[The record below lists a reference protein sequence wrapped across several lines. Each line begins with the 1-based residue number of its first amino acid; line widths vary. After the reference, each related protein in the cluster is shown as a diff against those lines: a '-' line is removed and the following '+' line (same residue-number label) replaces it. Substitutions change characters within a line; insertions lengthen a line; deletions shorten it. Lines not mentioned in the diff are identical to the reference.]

1 MIILN
6 KKCNH
11 MAGKCSLQS
20 TALAM
25 ATRKSWSHCCC
36 HSPSAKKITQRQNFP
51 FYLLLNRQKL
61 SHLAFPT
68 WWANEQNFQFKTS
81 VYVHMFH
88 HFMAQ
93 KENKHCYL
101 HEQMLLS
108 YFFQVILSP
117 SQEKTAYQLFLTLH
131 ADDDAAITTARK
143 MKSFW
148 FDVSGLSYYQNLTS
162 F

>member
-1 MIILN
+1 MTILN

-61 SHLAFPT
+61 SHLTFPT
-68 WWANEQNFQFKTS
+68 WWANEQNFQFETS
-81 VYVHMFH
+81 VCMYTCSIISWRKKKTNIAISTNKCFSLIFSKLFFRHHKRKLLTNFFL
-88 HFMAQ
+88 HFM
-93 KENKHCYL
+93 L
-101 HEQMLLS
+101 TTMLLLL
-108 YFFQVILSP
+108 V
-117 SQEKTAYQLFLTLH
+117 QEKWKVFDLMYPVWV
-131 ADDDAAITTARK
+131 ITK
-143 MKSFW
+143 I
-148 FDVSGLSYYQNLTS
+148 
-162 F
+162 